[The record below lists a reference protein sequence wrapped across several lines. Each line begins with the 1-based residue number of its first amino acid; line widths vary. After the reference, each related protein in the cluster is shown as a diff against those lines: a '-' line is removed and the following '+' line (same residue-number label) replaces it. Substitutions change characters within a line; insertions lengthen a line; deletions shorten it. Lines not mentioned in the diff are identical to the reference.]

1 MLRSALFVFILGW
14 TTWFWLDKPRAGDSI
29 LPPEAGSTL
38 DNLQHALDILK
49 AGSPELAFI
58 YIWNAHYI
66 ILSLLGGA
74 ILTVVISSIT
84 DAWSRRR
91 QRKLIAPEK
100 RSSGSGQQD
109 PEQPGKTRGTSD

>member
-1 MLRSALFVFILGW
+1 MLRSSLFVFILGW
-14 TTWFWLDKPRAGDSI
+14 ATWFWLDKPRAGGSI
-29 LPPEAGSTL
+29 VPPEANSTL
-38 DNLQHALDILK
+38 ENFQRAFDILK

-74 ILTVVISSIT
+74 ILTVVISSMT

-91 QRKLIAPEK
+91 LRKLMVPEK
-100 RSSGSGQQD
+100 KAGDTKPED
-109 PEQPGKTRGTSD
+109 PGQPGKT